1 MFETLWQDVVSW
13 CAELS
18 PDVAFLFGLPIL
30 VAGAAFIAEGL
41 RSRRHRRAAVAARLA
56 ARTLQP

>member
-18 PDVAFLFGLPIL
+18 PDIAFLFSLPIL
-30 VAGAAFIAEGL
+30 VAGAALIAEGL
-41 RSRRHRRAAVAARLA
+41 RSRRRRAAVAARLA